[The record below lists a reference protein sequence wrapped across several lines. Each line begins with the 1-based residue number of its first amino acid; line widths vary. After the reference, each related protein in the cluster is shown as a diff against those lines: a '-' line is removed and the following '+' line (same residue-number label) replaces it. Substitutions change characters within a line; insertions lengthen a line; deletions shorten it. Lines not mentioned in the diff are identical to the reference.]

1 MGSKEKTRTE
11 NKEDSNPTKFQ
22 QQKAKEDIQILLL
35 ETNVFTNIY
44 TYISVYN
51 THIYNQPE
59 REKLGKD
66 YTNIELNG
74 LWKKLNLLP
83 FFSLFDSSMR
93 LPENSPLLSFHRS
106 PFRDGRC

>member
-1 MGSKEKTRTE
+1 MGCKEKTRTE

-66 YTNIELNG
+66 YTNRVKWALEKVEFASI
-74 LWKKLNLLP
+74 
-83 FFSLFDSSMR
+83 FFLV
-93 LPENSPLLSFHRS
+93 
-106 PFRDGRC
+106 